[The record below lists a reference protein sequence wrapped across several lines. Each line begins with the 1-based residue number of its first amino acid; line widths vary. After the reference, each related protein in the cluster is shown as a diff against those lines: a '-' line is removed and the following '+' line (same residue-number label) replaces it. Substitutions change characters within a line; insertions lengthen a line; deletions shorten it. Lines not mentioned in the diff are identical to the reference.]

1 MSVETIKVIKV
12 DLSAYHILLAYIP
25 TVFAYSVLSIC
36 EGKERLHV
44 VRQ

>member
-25 TVFAYSVLSIC
+25 TVFASLCTSS
-36 EGKERLHV
+36 LHKD
-44 VRQ
+44 QS